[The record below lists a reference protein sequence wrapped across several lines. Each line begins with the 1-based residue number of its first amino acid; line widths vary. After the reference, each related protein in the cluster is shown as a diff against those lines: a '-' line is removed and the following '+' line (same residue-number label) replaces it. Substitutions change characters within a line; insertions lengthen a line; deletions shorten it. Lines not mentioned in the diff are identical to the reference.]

1 MMSDE
6 HGRLGAPR
14 PRMVAGATSAV
25 VLLWLLLVAACAE
38 SAREGVLAR
47 GSGPTADDGGGPSV
61 IGWATPQPAED
72 AAPNPTSGAEPTA
85 TAGGDAHGRA
95 IADAAVVTRHRLADD
110 GATDQAGMSSVPS
123 ASEAEET
130 VTVLLVGRSAE
141 VSGCGAGFASAGEQ
155 LVLGASG
162 FEAHSSVSFTAR
174 WASFAGGDSH
184 ELTIPAQTADEGGKV
199 SFSWSVPAAPDV
211 SVDAAP
217 RGYAIQMRGSN
228 PQGGIHT
235 ASMLDLLVVYPGV
248 ALCAVGDSVST
259 ALGAAVDV
267 AVLANDVVPSGG
279 SLDKSTVVV
288 RGAAGGV
295 FSVDAGTGVVSFVPD
310 EGFWGTVETAYVV
323 YDGWGI
329 GVEAELAVT
338 VDAGCTI
345 TGTVGVARIVGTE
358 GGDVICVPDRDDR
371 RAFHVIDARGGDDVV
386 LGGAGVEWIY
396 GGAGADVIY
405 GNGGD
410 DRIVA
415 GAGADTVYGGA
426 GMDSVYSDDLADRI
440 VDDDY
445 ETVLSALAPAQSAPE
460 PEADWV
466 WAGVSQTVQVD
477 VLENDHDPNEDLD
490 PFTLRVTKAPESGAA
505 TIARDSGGGP
515 VVEFSAPSSGGF
527 VSFSYEVCDSLGRC
541 ASAGVTVMV
550 GTAECTIVGTAR
562 RDRLVGTSGDDVIC
576 GLGGRDVIRGLGGD
590 DVIVGGGGDDTIR
603 GGDGADVLWGG
614 SGADD
619 LYGEGGADRLWG
631 GPGADSVQGG
641 MGADRL
647 FGGAGPDALTGGD
660 GADRLWGGPSAD
672 VLIANRGDDVLWGGP
687 GSDTL
692 YGGNDDDTIWG
703 GFGDD
708 TVRGG
713 DGDDTIWAG
722 PGDDT
727 VDGLNGSD
735 TIWGGV
741 GNDVLRGDSGAD
753 MLWGGPGDDTLD
765 GSKGTDHLDGGP
777 GADTCLNA
785 DTHTE
790 CQ

>member
-1 MMSDE
+1 VSLTG
-6 HGRLGAPR
+6 HAASLGDTALSTP
-14 PRMVAGATSAV
+14 A
-25 VLLWLLLVAACAE
+25 
-38 SAREGVLAR
+38 LADV
-47 GSGPTADDGGGPSV
+47 TADADG
-61 IGWATPQPAED
+61 
-72 AAPNPTSGAEPTA
+72 
-85 TAGGDAHGRA
+85 
-95 IADAAVVTRHRLADD
+95 VV
-110 GATDQAGMSSVPS
+110 
-123 ASEAEET
+123 
-130 VTVLLVGRSAE
+130 E
-141 VSGCGAGFASAGEQ
+141 VM
-155 LVLGASG
+155 
-162 FEAHSSVSFTAR
+162 
-174 WASFAGGDSH
+174 
-184 ELTIPAQTADEGGKV
+184 
-199 SFSWSVPAAPDV
+199 WSVPAAPDV
-211 SVDAAP
+211 SVDAVP
-217 RGYAIQMRGSN
+217 RGYAIQASGAN
-228 PQGGIHT
+228 PAGGTHM
-235 ASMLDLLVVYPGV
+235 ARLLAPVVVYPGV
-248 ALCAVGDSVST
+248 SLCAVGDSVST
-259 ALGAAVDV
+259 AVGTAVGV
-267 AVLANDVVPSGG
+267 SVLANDVAPSGG
-279 SLDKSTVVV
+279 SLDKSTVEV
-288 RGAAGGV
+288 RAAAGGV

-310 EGFWGTVETAYVV
+310 EGFWGTVETMYAV

-371 RAFHVIDARGGDDVV
+371 RAFHVIDAGGGDDVV
-386 LGGAGVEWIY
+386 LGGAGVEWVY

-415 GAGADTVYGGA
+415 GAGVDTVYGGA
-426 GMDSVYSDDLADRI
+426 GMDSVYGDDLADRI

-445 ETVLSALAPAQSAPE
+445 ETVLAAPAPAQSAPE

-466 WAGVSQTVQVD
+466 WTGVSQTVQVD
-477 VLENDHDPNEDLD
+477 VLGNDHDPNEDLD
-490 PFTLRVTKAPESGAA
+490 PFTLQVTKAPESGAA

-541 ASAGVTVMV
+541 ASADVTVMV

-603 GGDGADVLWGG
+603 
-614 SGADD
+614 
-619 LYGEGGADRLWG
+619 
-631 GPGADSVQGG
+631 
-641 MGADRL
+641 
-647 FGGAGPDALTGGD
+647 
-660 GADRLWGGPSAD
+660 
-672 VLIANRGDDVLWGGP
+672 RGDA
-687 GSDTL
+687 L

-713 DGDDTIWAG
+713 EGDDTIWAG

-735 TIWGGV
+735 TIWGGP
-741 GNDVLRGDSGAD
+741 GNDALRGDSGAD

-765 GSKGTDHLDGGP
+765 GNKGADHLDGGP
-777 GADTCLNA
+777 GADTCRNA